1 VLALKFLIDANVLLR
16 IFRQDDP
23 QYQLIAEA
31 LDELDDRGAE
41 SCFSLQNIAEF
52 WNVCTRPKERNGY
65 GLSIADTNECVEYIE
80 HTMTYLPDSQ
90 QVYSIWRDLVIT
102 RNVRGV
108 QVHDARLAAIMRAY
122 GVTRILTLNES
133 DFSATPAFRPF
144 IPIKCAL
151 RRDSLNNMHTAYIGM
166 GANLPSAVGTPQATL
181 AAAAARLESIGRV
194 RRRSSLYSTEPVGFA
209 EQPRFINAVVQL
221 ETNLDPRDLLQ
232 GLLSI
237 EQEFGRDRTAGF
249 ANGPRTLDLDIL
261 LYDDR
266 KISERND
273 ERGLQIP
280 HPRLAERAFVLVP
293 LCEIAPRIVA
303 AEGGTTVSQL
313 LDRLRKNAGNETD
326 AVVPIQSDGWRAGA
340 CGDGPRAGAY

>member
-1 VLALKFLIDANVLLR
+1 
-16 IFRQDDP
+16 
-23 QYQLIAEA
+23 
-31 LDELDDRGAE
+31 
-41 SCFSLQNIAEF
+41 
-52 WNVCTRPKERNGY
+52 
-65 GLSIADTNECVEYIE
+65 
-80 HTMTYLPDSQ
+80 
-90 QVYSIWRDLVIT
+90 
-102 RNVRGV
+102 
-108 QVHDARLAAIMRAY
+108 
-122 GVTRILTLNES
+122 
-133 DFSATPAFRPF
+133 
-144 IPIKCAL
+144 
-151 RRDSLNNMHTAYIGM
+151 MHTAYIGM
-166 GANLPSAVGTPQATL
+166 GANLPSAAGTPHATL